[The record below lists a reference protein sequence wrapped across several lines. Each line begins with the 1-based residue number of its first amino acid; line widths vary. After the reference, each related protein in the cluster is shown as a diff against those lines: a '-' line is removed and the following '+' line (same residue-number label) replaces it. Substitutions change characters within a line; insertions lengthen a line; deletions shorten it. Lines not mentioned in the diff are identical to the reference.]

1 MTTNQAHS
9 PREAAHEPIDSDQLA
24 GVAGGY
30 GFFGGPFYPGGGGY
44 FGGYGYG
51 PPPIA
56 GYQWQN
62 KTYTVKPGDNL
73 TEIGQHAGD
82 SLNKILRLNPQYRA
96 NPNLIY
102 PGQQV
107 ITGRNRVPV
116 YYW

>member
-1 MTTNQAHS
+1 MTTNQAHQS
-9 PREAAHEPIDSDQLA
+9 FEAIAVDQLD
-24 GVAGGY
+24 GVAGGWGY
-30 GFFGGPFYPGGGGY
+30 FGNPYGGPGF

-51 PPPIA
+51 GGSPPAA
-56 GYQWQN
+56 GYEWQN

-102 PGQQV
+102 PGQHV
-107 ITGRNRVPV
+107 VTGRDRVPV
-116 YYW
+116 YL